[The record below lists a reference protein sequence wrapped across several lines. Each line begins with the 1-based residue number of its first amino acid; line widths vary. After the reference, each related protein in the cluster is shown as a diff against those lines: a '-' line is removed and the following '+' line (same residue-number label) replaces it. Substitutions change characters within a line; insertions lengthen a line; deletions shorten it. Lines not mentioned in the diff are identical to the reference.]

1 MNIHTGTLEAKK
13 NSLTNKDLGNHTMSE
28 TVKVN
33 NKHNSSVKED
43 TDFYNNE
50 FLDLMAFSSNSNKAS
65 ATVPLKR
72 DEILAL
78 GAAPLAG

>member
-1 MNIHTGTLEAKK
+1 MNIHTGTLDAKK
-13 NSLTNKDLGNHTMSE
+13 NSLTNKDQGNHTMSE
-28 TVKVN
+28 TVKNN
-33 NKHNSSVKED
+33 NKHSSVKED

-65 ATVPLKR
+65 TTMPLKR
-72 DEILAL
+72 DEILAM